1 MSPPGRPRS
10 PRGHGDQL
18 RDEILQAADELLG
31 ETASEE
37 AVSIRAVADA
47 VGVTP
52 PSIYRHF
59 PDKASLFLAAA
70 MAQHDGVVAE
80 LSALPSKAGQGE
92 VAANLT
98 AALVRLAEL
107 REDIV
112 PLELAFHADPE
123 LAAARTS
130 AVSAAAAQGAASGP
144 PEFLTAYLA
153 AEQGLGRVRADIDPS
168 LAATTLLGLLLA
180 LALDPTRD
188 RTEPLS
194 AEVVAATVG
203 LVAGGLLPAGGSGTT
218 S

>member
-1 MSPPGRPRS
+1 MTD
-10 PRGHGDQL
+10 RGDVTRQRL
-18 RDEILQAADELLG
+18 LAATREVVRTSG
-31 ETASEE
+31 YSHATTRAIARAAEVTE
-37 AVSIRAVADA
+37 A
-47 VGVTP
+47 T
-52 PSIYRHF
+52 IYRHF

-168 LAATTLLGLLLA
+168 LAATTLLGLL
-180 LALDPTRD
+180 
-188 RTEPLS
+188 
-194 AEVVAATVG
+194 
-203 LVAGGLLPAGGSGTT
+203 PAGGSGTT